1 MLDVALLGCGGSIPV
16 SHRYLSSVLVRYKG
30 KMCLIDSGEYIQ
42 VALKELG
49 WGLKNIDYILL
60 THYHGDHLFGL
71 FGLLQTISNSERTEP
86 LTIIGPK
93 GIEKVSNAIKLL
105 VPYLPYELIFIE
117 QPDVITFLDLEIK
130 TISLQHT
137 IPCLGYSFYLK
148 RQRRFDVDKAVKN
161 HVPKEIW
168 SKLQKGN
175 TITLGD
181 VTYTP
186 EMVLG
191 EERRGLK
198 FSYITDS
205 RPISEIPSFI
215 QDSNLFICEGM
226 YGSDDD
232 LEKAQNNYH
241 MTFREAAT
249 LAKLGNVDEL
259 ILTHFSPKLENPE
272 KFLTNAQEVFPNTV
286 LGTNL
291 LVRSLKYPD

>member
-16 SHRYLSSVLVRYKG
+16 SHRFLSAVLIRYKG
-30 KMCLIDSGEYIQ
+30 KMCLIDTGEYVQ

-71 FGLLQTISNSERTEP
+71 PGLLQTISNSERTEP
-86 LTIIGPK
+86 LTIVGPK
-93 GIEKVSNAIKLL
+93 GLDKVSNAIKLL
-105 VPYLPYELIFIE
+105 VPYLPYELVYLE
-117 QPDVITFLDLEIK
+117 HPDNIQFLDMEIN
-130 TISLQHT
+130 TLPLQHT
-137 IPCLGYSFYLK
+137 IPCLGYSFTIK
-148 RQRRFDVDKAVKN
+148 RQRRFDVNKAIN
-161 HVPKEIW
+161 NNVPKEHW

-175 TITLGD
+175 TVIVGD

-198 FSYITDS
+198 FSYITDT
-205 RPISEIPSFI
+205 RPIPEIPSFI
-215 QDSNLFICEGM
+215 QTSNLFVCEGM

-232 LEKAQNNYH
+232 KEKAENNYH

-259 ILTHFSPKLENPE
+259 ILTHFSPKLEKPE
-272 KFLTNAQEVFPNTV
+272 NYLLNAQEVFPNTN
-286 LGTNL
+286 LGRNL
-291 LVRSLKYPD
+291 LVRSLKFPD